1 MITTLLAWC
10 IMSYGLMNIM
20 VYGTIFKGLR
30 EGISDIGDSGVPI
43 ISGIFHFI
51 SGILGCPMCFSTWG
65 GFFLGFFIYSPSYE
79 LFHTPTW
86 ISWFFDGIMSSGAV
100 WAINA
105 IIEWYEQN
113 RPSKN

>member
-65 GFFLGFFIYSPSYE
+65 GFFL
-79 LFHTPTW
+79 
-86 ISWFFDGIMSSGAV
+86 
-100 WAINA
+100 
-105 IIEWYEQN
+105 
-113 RPSKN
+113 